1 MIRAFRGIS
10 LTLSFLTPLLAENNI
25 QNYSEPMDYSQN
37 PTIQPFNNAPT
48 NNYNQPQ
55 NPNTQ
60 PYVQQTMQN
69 YNTQSYSQQTTQNQ
83 NTYPQQQP
91 TMQNIP
97 SGNNQSNT
105 IINNT
110 KQFTN
115 NALNSTK
122 QTINNATNYVGNQ
135 LTPKPND
142 VPISA
147 FKNNNPFN
155 NKAEPNLQSSET
167 EENDENN
174 DNALKPMTNFNAIQT
189 NFFSKNRS
197 IKDNAHFIHYT
208 IGDTFNVRLRYA
220 MTTTFIFDEPISQ
233 VVLGDDIG
241 FSTKMLGEDKEH
253 LISNILLI
261 KPLQIGVD
269 SNLTIIGKSGKVYS
283 FYVFSTTYTSSKNPA
298 LMVYVSSKEY
308 FKNFTTT
315 KKETNKENKP
325 THSTPNKDIKT
336 SHNTPKKIAQTKNP
350 LNAKEPTSFS
360 KTKNPTKTAIT
371 PTSSYRFKS
380 PSYPPNNALANSRK
394 ASENFSVISNKTKSA
409 KEHRHSQ
416 DEMKYVDY
424 SAKIKDDGKFIK
436 IGDEVNHIYIN
447 KKKME
452 YGYVIIDKKKRKW
465 YCLWMCKK
473 VVKSKYKDD
482 LPTQIFNDEQ
492 FTYFKFNRSNARSKF
507 PVVYKVIDGYDNPV
521 NSRIVGDYLIAEDVS
536 NQWNLKLGKAYL
548 CIEKIA
554 KRAR

>member
-10 LTLSFLTPLLAENNI
+10 FTLSLLAPLLAENNI
-25 QNYSEPMDYSQN
+25 QNYNEPMDYSKGDVSL
-37 PTIQPFNNAPT
+37 QPFNNQT
-48 NNYNQPQ
+48 NQE
-55 NPNTQ
+55 TQ
-60 PYVQQTMQN
+60 PSAN
-69 YNTQSYSQQTTQNQ
+69 YNTQPNSMQTPMPNQNPYSQPTTPIQ
-83 NTYPQQQP
+83 
-91 TMQNIP
+91 
-97 SGNNQSNT
+97 NNQP
-105 IINNT
+105 NNT
-110 KQFTN
+110 QTQTMLNNAKQFTN
-115 NALNSTK
+115 NALNNTK
-122 QTINNATNYVGNQ
+122 QTITNTTNYVNNK
-135 LTPKPND
+135 LSPKPND

-147 FKNNNPFN
+147 FKDNRDLNNQI
-155 NKAEPNLQSSET
+155 EPNVS
-167 EENDENN
+167 NDETKESDENS
-174 DNALKPMTNFNAIQT
+174 DSTLKPMTNFNAIQN
-189 NFFSKNRS
+189 NFFAKNRS

-208 IGDTFNVRLRYA
+208 IGDTFNIRLRYA
-220 MTTTFIFDEPISQ
+220 MTTTFIFDEPIVQ
-233 VVLGDDIG
+233 VILGDDIG

-308 FKNFTTT
+308 FKHFTSS
-315 KKETNKENKP
+315 KKETNEEIKT
-325 THSTPNKDIKT
+325 THSTPNKDIKV
-336 SHNTPKKIAQTKNP
+336 SHAPKKIAKKSPSIKEQNLKSKNP
-350 LNAKEPTSFS
+350 T
-360 KTKNPTKTAIT
+360 TTKTAIANA
-371 PTSSYRFKS
+371 PLPLNRFKT
-380 PSYPPNNALANSRK
+380 PSYPVSNALANSRK
-394 ASENFSVISNKTKSA
+394 ASENFKVISNGAKTF

-424 SAKIKDDGKFIK
+424 SAKIKDDSKFIR
-436 IGDEVNHIYIN
+436 IGDNVNHIYIN

-507 PVVYKVIDGYDNPV
+507 PVVYKVVDGYDNPV
-521 NSRIVGDYLIAEDVS
+521 NSRVVGDYLIAEDVS

-554 KRAR
+554 KRAK

>member
-1 MIRAFRGIS
+1 MTRAFRGIS
-10 LTLSFLTPLLAENNI
+10 FTLSLLAPLLAENNI
-25 QNYSEPMDYSQN
+25 QNYNEPMDYSKGDVSL
-37 PTIQPFNNAPT
+37 QPFNNQT
-48 NNYNQPQ
+48 NQETQ
-55 NPNTQ
+55 PNT
-60 PYVQQTMQN
+60 N
-69 YNTQSYSQQTTQNQ
+69 YNTQPNSMQTPMPNQNPYSQPTTPIQ
-83 NTYPQQQP
+83 
-91 TMQNIP
+91 
-97 SGNNQSNT
+97 NNQP
-105 IINNT
+105 NNT
-110 KQFTN
+110 QTQTMLNSAKQFTN
-115 NALNSTK
+115 NALNNTK
-122 QTINNATNYVGNQ
+122 QTITNATNYVNDK

-147 FKNNNPFN
+147 FKDNRDLNNQI
-155 NKAEPNLQSSET
+155 EPNVSNDET
-167 EENDENN
+167 KESDENN
-174 DNALKPMTNFNAIQT
+174 DSTLKPMTNFNAIQN
-189 NFFSKNRS
+189 NFFAKNRS

-208 IGDTFNVRLRYA
+208 IGDTFNIRLRYA
-220 MTTTFIFDEPISQ
+220 MTTTFIFDEPIAQ

-308 FKNFTTT
+308 FKHFTSS
-315 KKETNKENKP
+315 KKETNKEIKTAHNTTNK
-325 THSTPNKDIKT
+325 NAKT
-336 SHNTPKKIAQTKNP
+336 SHNAPKKIAKKLPSIKEQNQKSKNP
-350 LNAKEPTSFS
+350 T
-360 KTKNPTKTAIT
+360 TTKTAIANA
-371 PTSSYRFKS
+371 PLPLNRFKT
-380 PSYPPNNALANSRK
+380 PNYLVSNALANSRK
-394 ASENFSVISNKTKSA
+394 ASENFKVISNGAKTF

-424 SAKIKDDGKFIK
+424 SAQIKDDGKFIR
-436 IGDEVNHIYIN
+436 IGDNVNHIYIN

-492 FTYFKFNRSNARSKF
+492 FTYFKFNRSDARSKF
-507 PVVYKVIDGYDNPV
+507 PVVYKVVDGYDNPV
-521 NSRIVGDYLIAEDVS
+521 NSRVVGDYLIAEDVS

-554 KRAR
+554 KRAK

>member
-1 MIRAFRGIS
+1 MTRAFRGIS
-10 LTLSFLTPLLAENNI
+10 FTISLLAPLLAENNI
-25 QNYSEPMDYSQN
+25 QNYNEPMDYSKGDVSL
-37 PTIQPFNNAPT
+37 QPFNNQT
-48 NNYNQPQ
+48 NQEIQPSA
-55 NPNTQ
+55 
-60 PYVQQTMQN
+60 N
-69 YNTQSYSQQTTQNQ
+69 YNTQPNSMQTPMPNQ
-83 NTYPQQQP
+83 NPYLQP
-91 TMQNIP
+91 TAPIQ
-97 SGNNQSNT
+97 NNQSNNAQT
-105 IINNT
+105 QTMLNNAKQFINNALNNT
-110 KQFTN
+110 KQTITN
-115 NALNSTK
+115 T
-122 QTINNATNYVGNQ
+122 TNYVNNKIS
-135 LTPKPND
+135 PEPND

-147 FKNNNPFN
+147 FKDNKDLNNQI
-155 NKAEPNLQSSET
+155 EPNVSNDET
-167 EENDENN
+167 KESDENN
-174 DNALKPMTNFNAIQT
+174 DSTLKPMTNFNAIQN
-189 NFFSKNRS
+189 NFFAKNRS

-208 IGDTFNVRLRYA
+208 IGDTFNIRLRYA
-220 MTTTFIFDEPISQ
+220 MTTTFIFDEPIAQ

-308 FKNFTTT
+308 FKHFTSS
-315 KKETNKENKP
+315 KKETNKEIKT
-325 THSTPNKDIKT
+325 THNTPNKNAKT
-336 SHNTPKKIAQTKNP
+336 SHNAPKKIAKKLPSIKEQNQKSKNP
-350 LNAKEPTSFS
+350 T
-360 KTKNPTKTAIT
+360 TTKTAIANA
-371 PTSSYRFKS
+371 PLPLNRFKT
-380 PSYPPNNALANSRK
+380 PSYPVSNALANSRK
-394 ASENFSVISNKTKSA
+394 ASENFKVISNGAKTF

-424 SAKIKDDGKFIK
+424 SAQIKDDGKFIR
-436 IGDEVNHIYIN
+436 IGDNVNHIYIN

-507 PVVYKVIDGYDNPV
+507 PVVYKVVDGYDNPV
-521 NSRIVGDYLIAEDVS
+521 NSRVVGDYLIAEDVS
-536 NQWNLKLGKAYL
+536 NQWNLKLSKAYL

-554 KRAR
+554 KRAK

>member
-1 MIRAFRGIS
+1 MTRVFRGIS
-10 LTLSFLTPLLAENNI
+10 FTISLLAPLLAENNI
-25 QNYSEPMDYSQN
+25 QNYNEPMDYSKGDVSL
-37 PTIQPFNNAPT
+37 QPFNNQT
-48 NNYNQPQ
+48 NQEIQPSA
-55 NPNTQ
+55 
-60 PYVQQTMQN
+60 N
-69 YNTQSYSQQTTQNQ
+69 YNTQPNSMQTPMPNQ
-83 NTYPQQQP
+83 NPYLQP
-91 TMQNIP
+91 TAPIQ
-97 SGNNQSNT
+97 NNQSNNAQT
-105 IINNT
+105 QTMLNNAKQFINNALNNT
-110 KQFTN
+110 KQTITN
-115 NALNSTK
+115 T
-122 QTINNATNYVGNQ
+122 TNYVDNKIS
-135 LTPKPND
+135 PEPND

-147 FKNNNPFN
+147 FKDNKDLNNQI
-155 NKAEPNLQSSET
+155 EPNVSNDET
-167 EENDENN
+167 KESDENN
-174 DNALKPMTNFNAIQT
+174 DSTLKPMTNFNAIQN
-189 NFFSKNRS
+189 NFFAKNRS

-208 IGDTFNVRLRYA
+208 IGDTFNIRLRYA
-220 MTTTFIFDEPISQ
+220 MTTTFIFDEPIAQ

-308 FKNFTTT
+308 FKHFTSS
-315 KKETNKENKP
+315 KKETNKEIKT
-325 THSTPNKDIKT
+325 THNTPNKNAKT
-336 SHNTPKKIAQTKNP
+336 SHNAPKKIAKKLPSIKEQNQKSKNP
-350 LNAKEPTSFS
+350 T
-360 KTKNPTKTAIT
+360 TTKTAIANA
-371 PTSSYRFKS
+371 PLPLNRFKT
-380 PSYPPNNALANSRK
+380 PSYPVSNALANSRK
-394 ASENFSVISNKTKSA
+394 ASENFKVISNGAKTF

-424 SAKIKDDGKFIK
+424 SAQIKDDGKFIR
-436 IGDEVNHIYIN
+436 IGDNVNHIYIN

-507 PVVYKVIDGYDNPV
+507 PVVYKVVDGYDNPV
-521 NSRIVGDYLIAEDVS
+521 NSRVVGDYLIAEDVS

-554 KRAR
+554 KRAK

>member
-10 LTLSFLTPLLAENNI
+10 FTLWLLAPLLAENSI
-25 QNYSEPMDYSQN
+25 QNYNEPMDYSKGDVSL
-37 PTIQPFNNAPT
+37 QPFNNQT
-48 NNYNQPQ
+48 NQE
-55 NPNTQ
+55 TQ
-60 PYVQQTMQN
+60 PSAN
-69 YNTQSYSQQTTQNQ
+69 YNTQPNSMQTPMPNQNPYSQPIAPIQ
-83 NTYPQQQP
+83 
-91 TMQNIP
+91 
-97 SGNNQSNT
+97 NNQSNNAQT
-105 IINNT
+105 QTMLNNA

-115 NALNSTK
+115 NALNNTK
-122 QTINNATNYVGNQ
+122 QTITNTTNYVNNKIS
-135 LTPKPND
+135 PEPND

-147 FKNNNPFN
+147 FKDNRDLNNQI
-155 NKAEPNLQSSET
+155 EPNVSNDET
-167 EENDENN
+167 KESDENN
-174 DNALKPMTNFNAIQT
+174 DSTLKPMTNFNAIQN
-189 NFFSKNRS
+189 NFFAKNRS

-208 IGDTFNVRLRYA
+208 IGDTFNIRLRYA
-220 MTTTFIFDEPISQ
+220 MTTTFIFDEPIAQ

-253 LISNILLI
+253 LISNILLV

-283 FYVFSTTYTSSKNPA
+283 FYMFSTTYTSSKNPA

-308 FKNFTTT
+308 FKHFTSS
-315 KKETNKENKP
+315 KEETNKEIKT
-325 THSTPNKDIKT
+325 THNTPNKNAKT
-336 SHNTPKKIAQTKNP
+336 SHNAPKKIAKKLPSIKEQNQKSKNP
-350 LNAKEPTSFS
+350 T
-360 KTKNPTKTAIT
+360 TTKTAIANA
-371 PTSSYRFKS
+371 PLPLNRFKT
-380 PSYPPNNALANSRK
+380 PSYPVSNALANSRK
-394 ASENFSVISNKTKSA
+394 ASENFKVISNGAKTF
-409 KEHRHSQ
+409 KERRHSQ

-424 SAKIKDDGKFIK
+424 SAKIKDDGKFIR
-436 IGDEVNHIYIN
+436 IGDNVNHIYIN

-452 YGYVIIDKKKRKW
+452 YGYVIIDKKKCKW

-507 PVVYKVIDGYDNPV
+507 PVVYKVVDGYDNPV
-521 NSRIVGDYLIAEDVS
+521 NSRVVGDYLIAEDVS

-554 KRAR
+554 KRAK

>member
-1 MIRAFRGIS
+1 MTRAFRGIS
-10 LTLSFLTPLLAENNI
+10 FTISLLAPLLAENNI
-25 QNYSEPMDYSQN
+25 QNYNEPMDYSKGDVSL
-37 PTIQPFNNAPT
+37 QPFNNQT
-48 NNYNQPQ
+48 NQEIQPSA
-55 NPNTQ
+55 
-60 PYVQQTMQN
+60 N
-69 YNTQSYSQQTTQNQ
+69 YNTQPNSMQTPMPNQ
-83 NTYPQQQP
+83 NPYLQP
-91 TMQNIP
+91 TAPIQ
-97 SGNNQSNT
+97 NNQSNNAQT
-105 IINNT
+105 QTMLNNAKQSINNALNNT
-110 KQFTN
+110 KQTITN
-115 NALNSTK
+115 T
-122 QTINNATNYVGNQ
+122 TNYVNNKIS
-135 LTPKPND
+135 PEPND

-147 FKNNNPFN
+147 FKDNRDLNNQI
-155 NKAEPNLQSSET
+155 EPNVSNDET
-167 EENDENN
+167 KESDENN
-174 DNALKPMTNFNAIQT
+174 DSTLKPMTNFNAIQN
-189 NFFSKNRS
+189 NFFAKNRS

-208 IGDTFNVRLRYA
+208 IGDTFNIRLRYA
-220 MTTTFIFDEPISQ
+220 MTTTFIFDEPIAQ

-308 FKNFTTT
+308 FKHFTSS
-315 KKETNKENKP
+315 KKETNKEIKT
-325 THSTPNKDIKT
+325 THNTPNKNAKT
-336 SHNTPKKIAQTKNP
+336 SHNAPKKIAKKLPSIKEQNQKSKNP
-350 LNAKEPTSFS
+350 T
-360 KTKNPTKTAIT
+360 TTKTAIANA
-371 PTSSYRFKS
+371 PLPLNRFKT
-380 PSYPPNNALANSRK
+380 PSYPVSNALANSRK
-394 ASENFSVISNKTKSA
+394 ASENFKVISNGTKTF

-424 SAKIKDDGKFIK
+424 SAQIKDDGKFIR
-436 IGDEVNHIYIN
+436 IGDNVNHIYIN

-507 PVVYKVIDGYDNPV
+507 PVVYKVVDGYDNPV
-521 NSRIVGDYLIAEDVS
+521 NSRVVGDYLIAEDVS

-554 KRAR
+554 KRAK

>member
-1 MIRAFRGIS
+1 MTRAFRGIS
-10 LTLSFLTPLLAENNI
+10 LTISLLAPLLAENNI
-25 QNYSEPMDYSQN
+25 QNYNEPMDYSKGDVSL
-37 PTIQPFNNAPT
+37 QPFNNQT
-48 NNYNQPQ
+48 NQEIQPSA
-55 NPNTQ
+55 
-60 PYVQQTMQN
+60 N
-69 YNTQSYSQQTTQNQ
+69 YNTQPNSMQTPMPNQ
-83 NTYPQQQP
+83 NPYLQP
-91 TMQNIP
+91 TAPIQ
-97 SGNNQSNT
+97 NNQSNNAQT
-105 IINNT
+105 QTMLNNAKQFINNALNNT
-110 KQFTN
+110 KQTITN
-115 NALNSTK
+115 TTNH
-122 QTINNATNYVGNQ
+122 INNKIS
-135 LTPKPND
+135 PEPND

-147 FKNNNPFN
+147 FKDNRDLNNQI
-155 NKAEPNLQSSET
+155 EPNVSNDET
-167 EENDENN
+167 KESDENN
-174 DNALKPMTNFNAIQT
+174 DSTLKPMTNFNAIQN
-189 NFFSKNRS
+189 NFFAKNRS

-208 IGDTFNVRLRYA
+208 IGDTFNIRLRYA
-220 MTTTFIFDEPISQ
+220 MTTTFIFDEPIAQ

-308 FKNFTTT
+308 FKHFTSS
-315 KKETNKENKP
+315 KKETNKEIKTAHNTTNK
-325 THSTPNKDIKT
+325 NAKT
-336 SHNTPKKIAQTKNP
+336 SHNAPKKIAKKLPSIKEQNQKSKNP
-350 LNAKEPTSFS
+350 T
-360 KTKNPTKTAIT
+360 TTKTAIANA
-371 PTSSYRFKS
+371 PLPLNRFKT
-380 PSYPPNNALANSRK
+380 PNYPVSNALANSRK
-394 ASENFSVISNKTKSA
+394 ASENFKVISNGAKTF

-416 DEMKYVDY
+416 DEMKHVDY
-424 SAKIKDDGKFIK
+424 SAQIKDDGKFIK
-436 IGDEVNHIYIN
+436 IGDNVNHIYIN

-507 PVVYKVIDGYDNPV
+507 PVVYKVVDGYDNPV
-521 NSRIVGDYLIAEDVS
+521 NSRVVGDYLIAEDVS

>member
-1 MIRAFRGIS
+1 MTRAFRGIS
-10 LTLSFLTPLLAENNI
+10 FTISLLAPLLAENNI
-25 QNYSEPMDYSQN
+25 QNYNEPMDYSKGDVSL
-37 PTIQPFNNAPT
+37 QPFNNQT
-48 NNYNQPQ
+48 NQE
-55 NPNTQ
+55 TQ
-60 PYVQQTMQN
+60 PSTN
-69 YNTQSYSQQTTQNQ
+69 YNTQPNSMQTPMPNQNPYSQPTTPIQ
-83 NTYPQQQP
+83 
-91 TMQNIP
+91 
-97 SGNNQSNT
+97 NNQP
-105 IINNT
+105 NNT
-110 KQFTN
+110 QTQTMLNNAKQFTN
-115 NALNSTK
+115 NTLNNTK
-122 QTINNATNYVGNQ
+122 QTITNTTNYVNNKIS
-135 LTPKPND
+135 PEPND

-147 FKNNNPFN
+147 FKDNRDLNNQI
-155 NKAEPNLQSSET
+155 EPNVSNDET
-167 EENDENN
+167 KESDENN
-174 DNALKPMTNFNAIQT
+174 DSTLKPMTNFNAIQN
-189 NFFSKNRS
+189 NFFAKNRS

-208 IGDTFNVRLRYA
+208 IGDTFNIRLRYA
-220 MTTTFIFDEPISQ
+220 MTTTFIFDEPIAQ

-308 FKNFTTT
+308 FKHFTSS
-315 KKETNKENKP
+315 KKETNKEIKT
-325 THSTPNKDIKT
+325 THNTPNKNAKT
-336 SHNTPKKIAQTKNP
+336 SHNAPKKIAKKLPSIKEQNQKSKNP
-350 LNAKEPTSFS
+350 T
-360 KTKNPTKTAIT
+360 TTKTAIANA
-371 PTSSYRFKS
+371 PLPLNRFKT
-380 PSYPPNNALANSRK
+380 PSYPVSNALANSRK
-394 ASENFSVISNKTKSA
+394 ASENFKVISNGAKTF

-424 SAKIKDDGKFIK
+424 SAQIKDDGKFIS
-436 IGDEVNHIYIN
+436 IGDNVNHIYIN

-507 PVVYKVIDGYDNPV
+507 PVVYKVVDGYDNPV
-521 NSRIVGDYLIAEDVS
+521 NSRVVGDYLIAEDVS

-554 KRAR
+554 KRAK

>member
-1 MIRAFRGIS
+1 MTRAFRGIS
-10 LTLSFLTPLLAENNI
+10 FTISLLAPLLAENNI
-25 QNYSEPMDYSQN
+25 QNYNEPMDYSKGDVSL
-37 PTIQPFNNAPT
+37 QPFNNQT
-48 NNYNQPQ
+48 NQEIQPSA
-55 NPNTQ
+55 
-60 PYVQQTMQN
+60 N
-69 YNTQSYSQQTTQNQ
+69 YNTQPNSMQTPMPNQ
-83 NTYPQQQP
+83 NPYLQP
-91 TMQNIP
+91 TAPIQ
-97 SGNNQSNT
+97 NNQSNNAQT
-105 IINNT
+105 QTMLNNAKQFINNALNNT
-110 KQFTN
+110 KQTITN
-115 NALNSTK
+115 T
-122 QTINNATNYVGNQ
+122 TNYVNNKIS
-135 LTPKPND
+135 PEPND

-147 FKNNNPFN
+147 FKDNRDLNNQI
-155 NKAEPNLQSSET
+155 EPNVSNDET
-167 EENDENN
+167 KESDENN
-174 DNALKPMTNFNAIQT
+174 DSTLKPMTNFNAIQN
-189 NFFSKNRS
+189 NFFAKNRS

-208 IGDTFNVRLRYA
+208 IGDTFNIRLRYA
-220 MTTTFIFDEPISQ
+220 MTTTFIFDEPIAQ

-308 FKNFTTT
+308 FKHFTSS
-315 KKETNKENKP
+315 KKETNKEIKT
-325 THSTPNKDIKT
+325 THNTPNKNAKT
-336 SHNTPKKIAQTKNP
+336 SHNAPKKIAKKLPSIKEQNQKSKNP
-350 LNAKEPTSFS
+350 T
-360 KTKNPTKTAIT
+360 TTKTAIANA
-371 PTSSYRFKS
+371 PLPLNRFKT
-380 PSYPPNNALANSRK
+380 PSYPVSNALANSRK
-394 ASENFSVISNKTKSA
+394 ASENFKVISNGAKTF

-424 SAKIKDDGKFIK
+424 SAQIKDDGKFIR
-436 IGDEVNHIYIN
+436 IGDNVNHIYIN

-507 PVVYKVIDGYDNPV
+507 PVVYKVVDGYDNPI
-521 NSRIVGDYLIAEDVS
+521 NSRVVGDYLIAEDVS

-554 KRAR
+554 KRAK

>member
-1 MIRAFRGIS
+1 MTRVFGGIS
-10 LTLSFLTPLLAENNI
+10 FIISLLAPLLAENNI
-25 QNYSEPMDYSQN
+25 QNYNEPMDYSKGDVFL
-37 PTIQPFNNAPT
+37 QPFNNQT
-48 NNYNQPQ
+48 NQEAQPSA
-55 NPNTQ
+55 NHNTQ
-60 PYVQQTMQN
+60 PNSMQTPMPNQNPYSQPTTPIQNNQPNNAQTQTML
-69 YNTQSYSQQTTQNQ
+69 
-83 NTYPQQQP
+83 
-91 TMQNIP
+91 
-97 SGNNQSNT
+97 NNA
-105 IINNT
+105 

-115 NALNSTK
+115 NALNNTK
-122 QTINNATNYVGNQ
+122 QTITNTTNYVNNK
-135 LTPKPND
+135 LSPKPND

-147 FKNNNPFN
+147 FKDNRDLNNQI
-155 NKAEPNLQSSET
+155 EPNVS
-167 EENDENN
+167 NDETKESDENS
-174 DNALKPMTNFNAIQT
+174 DSTLKPMTNFNAIQN
-189 NFFSKNRS
+189 NFFAKNRS

-208 IGDTFNVRLRYA
+208 IGDTFNIRLRYA
-220 MTTTFIFDEPISQ
+220 MTTTFIFDEPIAQ

-241 FSTKMLGEDKEH
+241 FSTKMLGEDKER

-298 LMVYVSSKEY
+298 LMVYISSKEY

-315 KKETNKENKP
+315 KKEINKENKP
-325 THSTPNKDIKT
+325 THSTQNKDIKT
-336 SHNTPKKIAQTKNP
+336 SHNVPKKITKKSPNIKEQNP
-350 LNAKEPTSFS
+350 LTKS
-360 KTKNPTKTAIT
+360 KNPTTTKIALANAPI
-371 PTSSYRFKS
+371 SLNRFKS
-380 PSYPPNNALANSRK
+380 PSYPPSNALANSRK
-394 ASENFSVISNKTKSA
+394 ASENFKVISNQTKTF

-436 IGDEVNHIYIN
+436 IGDNVNHIYIN

-452 YGYVIIDKKKRKW
+452 YGYIIIDKKKRKW

-521 NSRIVGDYLIAEDVS
+521 NSRVVGDYLIAEDVS

>member
-1 MIRAFRGIS
+1 MTRAFRGIS
-10 LTLSFLTPLLAENNI
+10 FTISLLAPLLAENNI
-25 QNYSEPMDYSQN
+25 QNYNEPMDYSKGDVSL
-37 PTIQPFNNAPT
+37 QPFNNQT
-48 NNYNQPQ
+48 NQE
-55 NPNTQ
+55 TQ
-60 PYVQQTMQN
+60 PSAN
-69 YNTQSYSQQTTQNQ
+69 YNTQPNSMQTPMPNQNPYSQ
-83 NTYPQQQP
+83 P
-91 TMQNIP
+91 TAPIQ
-97 SGNNQSNT
+97 NNQSNNAQT
-105 IINNT
+105 QTMLNNA

-115 NALNSTK
+115 NALNNTK
-122 QTINNATNYVGNQ
+122 QTITNTTNYVNNKIS
-135 LTPKPND
+135 PKPND

-147 FKNNNPFN
+147 FKDNRDLNNQI
-155 NKAEPNLQSSET
+155 EPNVSNDEAKES
-167 EENDENN
+167 DENN
-174 DNALKPMTNFNAIQT
+174 DSTLKPMTNFNAIQN
-189 NFFSKNRS
+189 NFFAKNRS

-208 IGDTFNVRLRYA
+208 IGDTFNIRLRYA
-220 MTTTFIFDEPISQ
+220 MTTTFIFDEPIAQ

-308 FKNFTTT
+308 FKHFTSS
-315 KKETNKENKP
+315 KKETNKEIKTAHN
-325 THSTPNKDIKT
+325 TPNKNAKT
-336 SHNTPKKIAQTKNP
+336 SHNAPKKIAKKLPNIKEQNQKSKNP
-350 LNAKEPTSFS
+350 T
-360 KTKNPTKTAIT
+360 TTKTAIANA
-371 PTSSYRFKS
+371 PLPLNRFKT
-380 PSYPPNNALANSRK
+380 PSYPVSNALANSRK
-394 ASENFSVISNKTKSA
+394 ASENFKVISNGTKTF

-424 SAKIKDDGKFIK
+424 SAQIKDDGKFIR
-436 IGDEVNHIYIN
+436 IGDNVNHIYVN

-507 PVVYKVIDGYDNPV
+507 PVVYKVVDGYDNPV
-521 NSRIVGDYLIAEDVS
+521 NSRVVGDYLIAEDVS

-554 KRAR
+554 KRAK

>member
-1 MIRAFRGIS
+1 MTRVFGGIS
-10 LTLSFLTPLLAENNI
+10 FIISLLAPLLAENNI
-25 QNYSEPMDYSQN
+25 QNYNEPMDYSKGDVSL
-37 PTIQPFNNAPT
+37 QPFNNQT
-48 NNYNQPQ
+48 NQE
-55 NPNTQ
+55 TQ
-60 PYVQQTMQN
+60 PSAN
-69 YNTQSYSQQTTQNQ
+69 YNTQPNSMQTPMPNQNPYSQPTTPIQ
-83 NTYPQQQP
+83 
-91 TMQNIP
+91 
-97 SGNNQSNT
+97 NNQP
-105 IINNT
+105 NNAQT
-110 KQFTN
+110 QTMLNNAKQFTN
-115 NALNSTK
+115 NALNNTK
-122 QTINNATNYVGNQ
+122 QTITNTTNYVNNK
-135 LTPKPND
+135 LSPKPND

-147 FKNNNPFN
+147 FKDNRDLNN
-155 NKAEPNLQSSET
+155 EPNVS
-167 EENDENN
+167 NDETKESDENS
-174 DNALKPMTNFNAIQT
+174 DSTLKPMTNFNAIQN
-189 NFFSKNRS
+189 NFFAKNRS

-208 IGDTFNVRLRYA
+208 VGDTFNIRLRYA
-220 MTTTFIFDEPISQ
+220 MTTTFIFDEPIAQ

-308 FKNFTTT
+308 FKHFTSS
-315 KKETNKENKP
+315 KKETNKEIKT
-325 THSTPNKDIKT
+325 THNTPNKNAKT
-336 SHNTPKKIAQTKNP
+336 SHNAPKKIAKKLPSIKEQNQKSKNP
-350 LNAKEPTSFS
+350 T
-360 KTKNPTKTAIT
+360 TTKTAIANA
-371 PTSSYRFKS
+371 PLPLNRFKT
-380 PSYPPNNALANSRK
+380 PSYPVSNALANSRK
-394 ASENFSVISNKTKSA
+394 ASENFKVISNGTKTF

-424 SAKIKDDGKFIK
+424 SAQIKDDGKFIR
-436 IGDEVNHIYIN
+436 IGDNVNHIYIN

-507 PVVYKVIDGYDNPV
+507 PVVYKVVDGYDNPV
-521 NSRIVGDYLIAEDVS
+521 NSRVVGDYLIAEDVS

-554 KRAR
+554 KRAK

>member
-1 MIRAFRGIS
+1 MTRAFRGIS
-10 LTLSFLTPLLAENNI
+10 FTISLLAPLLAENNI
-25 QNYSEPMDYSQN
+25 QNYNEPMDYSKGDVSL
-37 PTIQPFNNAPT
+37 QPFNNQT
-48 NNYNQPQ
+48 NQEIQPSA
-55 NPNTQ
+55 
-60 PYVQQTMQN
+60 N
-69 YNTQSYSQQTTQNQ
+69 YNTQPNSMQTPMPNQNPYSQ
-83 NTYPQQQP
+83 P
-91 TMQNIP
+91 TAPIQ
-97 SGNNQSNT
+97 NNQSNNAQT
-105 IINNT
+105 QTMLNNAKQFINNALNNT
-110 KQFTN
+110 KQTITN
-115 NALNSTK
+115 T
-122 QTINNATNYVGNQ
+122 TNYVNNKIG
-135 LTPKPND
+135 PEPND
-142 VPISA
+142 APISA
-147 FKNNNPFN
+147 FKDNRDLNNQI
-155 NKAEPNLQSSET
+155 EPNVSNDET
-167 EENDENN
+167 KESDENN
-174 DNALKPMTNFNAIQT
+174 DSTLKPMTNFNAIQN
-189 NFFSKNRS
+189 NFFAKNRS

-208 IGDTFNVRLRYA
+208 IGDTFNIRLRYA
-220 MTTTFIFDEPISQ
+220 MTTTFIFDEPIAQ

-308 FKNFTTT
+308 FKHFTSS
-315 KKETNKENKP
+315 KKETNKEIKT
-325 THSTPNKDIKT
+325 THNTPNKNAKT
-336 SHNTPKKIAQTKNP
+336 SHNAPKKIAKKLPSIKEQNQKSKNP
-350 LNAKEPTSFS
+350 T
-360 KTKNPTKTAIT
+360 TTKTAIANA
-371 PTSSYRFKS
+371 PLPLNRFKT
-380 PSYPPNNALANSRK
+380 PSYPVSNALANSRK
-394 ASENFSVISNKTKSA
+394 ASENFKVISNGAKTF

-424 SAKIKDDGKFIK
+424 SAQIKDDGKFIR
-436 IGDEVNHIYIN
+436 IGDNVNHIYIN

-507 PVVYKVIDGYDNPV
+507 PVVYKVVDGYDNPV
-521 NSRIVGDYLIAEDVS
+521 NSRVVGDYLIAEDVS

-554 KRAR
+554 KRAK

>member
-10 LTLSFLTPLLAENNI
+10 FTLSLLAPLLAENNI
-25 QNYSEPMDYSQN
+25 QNYNEPMDYSKGDVSL
-37 PTIQPFNNAPT
+37 QPFNNQT
-48 NNYNQPQ
+48 NQE
-55 NPNTQ
+55 TQ
-60 PYVQQTMQN
+60 PSAN
-69 YNTQSYSQQTTQNQ
+69 YNTQPNSMQTPMPNQNPYSQPTTPIQ
-83 NTYPQQQP
+83 
-91 TMQNIP
+91 
-97 SGNNQSNT
+97 NNQP
-105 IINNT
+105 NNT
-110 KQFTN
+110 QTQTMLNNAKQFTN
-115 NALNSTK
+115 NALNNTK
-122 QTINNATNYVGNQ
+122 QTITNATNYVNDK

-147 FKNNNPFN
+147 FKDNRDLNNQI
-155 NKAEPNLQSSET
+155 EPNVSNDET
-167 EENDENN
+167 KESDENN
-174 DNALKPMTNFNAIQT
+174 DSTLKPMTNFNAIQN
-189 NFFSKNRS
+189 NFFAKNRS

-208 IGDTFNVRLRYA
+208 IGDTFNIRLRYA
-220 MTTTFIFDEPISQ
+220 MTTTFIFDEPIAQ

-298 LMVYVSSKEY
+298 LMVYISSKEY

-315 KKETNKENKP
+315 KKEINKENKP
-325 THSTPNKDIKT
+325 THSTQNKDIKT
-336 SHNTPKKIAQTKNP
+336 SHNVPKKIAKKLPSIKEQNQKSKNP
-350 LNAKEPTSFS
+350 T
-360 KTKNPTKTAIT
+360 TTKTAIANA
-371 PTSSYRFKS
+371 PLPLNRFKT
-380 PSYPPNNALANSRK
+380 PSYPVSNALANSRK
-394 ASENFSVISNKTKSA
+394 ASENFKVISNGAKTF

-424 SAKIKDDGKFIK
+424 SAQIKDDGKFIR
-436 IGDEVNHIYIN
+436 IGDNVNHIYIN

-507 PVVYKVIDGYDNPV
+507 PVVYKVVDGYDNPV
-521 NSRIVGDYLIAEDVS
+521 NSRVVGDYLIAEDVS

-554 KRAR
+554 KRAK

>member
-1 MIRAFRGIS
+1 MTRVFGGIS
-10 LTLSFLTPLLAENNI
+10 FIISLLSPLLAENNI
-25 QNYSEPMDYSQN
+25 QNYNEPMDYSKGDVSL
-37 PTIQPFNNAPT
+37 QPFNNQT
-48 NNYNQPQ
+48 NQE
-55 NPNTQ
+55 TQ
-60 PYVQQTMQN
+60 PSAN
-69 YNTQSYSQQTTQNQ
+69 YNTQPNSMQTPMPNQNPYSQ
-83 NTYPQQQP
+83 P
-91 TMQNIP
+91 TAPIQ
-97 SGNNQSNT
+97 NNQSNNAQT
-105 IINNT
+105 QTMLNNA

-115 NALNSTK
+115 NALNNTK
-122 QTINNATNYVGNQ
+122 QTITNTTNYVNNK
-135 LTPKPND
+135 LSPKPND

-147 FKNNNPFN
+147 FKDNRDLNNQI
-155 NKAEPNLQSSET
+155 EPNVSNDET
-167 EENDENN
+167 KESDENN
-174 DNALKPMTNFNAIQT
+174 DSTLKPMTNFNAIQN
-189 NFFSKNRS
+189 NFFAKNRS

-208 IGDTFNVRLRYA
+208 IGDTFNIRLRYA
-220 MTTTFIFDEPISQ
+220 MTTTFIFDEPIAQ

-308 FKNFTTT
+308 FKHFTSS
-315 KKETNKENKP
+315 KKETNKEIKT
-325 THSTPNKDIKT
+325 THNTPNKNAKT
-336 SHNTPKKIAQTKNP
+336 SHNAPKKIAKKLPIIKEQNQKSKNP
-350 LNAKEPTSFS
+350 T
-360 KTKNPTKTAIT
+360 TTKTAIANA
-371 PTSSYRFKS
+371 PLPLNRFKT
-380 PSYPPNNALANSRK
+380 PSYPVSNALANSRK
-394 ASENFSVISNKTKSA
+394 ASENFKVISNGAKTF

-424 SAKIKDDGKFIK
+424 SAQIKDDGKFIR
-436 IGDEVNHIYIN
+436 IGDNVNHIYIN

-473 VVKSKYKDD
+473 VVNSKYKDD

-507 PVVYKVIDGYDNPV
+507 PVVYKVVDGYDNPV
-521 NSRIVGDYLIAEDVS
+521 NSRVVGDYLIAEDVS

>member
-10 LTLSFLTPLLAENNI
+10 FIISLLSPLLAENNI
-25 QNYSEPMDYSQN
+25 QNYNEPMDYSKGDVSL
-37 PTIQPFNNAPT
+37 QPFNNQT
-48 NNYNQPQ
+48 NQE
-55 NPNTQ
+55 TQ
-60 PYVQQTMQN
+60 PSAN
-69 YNTQSYSQQTTQNQ
+69 YNTQPNSMQTPMPNQNPYSQPTTPIQ
-83 NTYPQQQP
+83 
-91 TMQNIP
+91 
-97 SGNNQSNT
+97 NNQP
-105 IINNT
+105 NNAQT
-110 KQFTN
+110 QTMLNNAKQFTN
-115 NALNSTK
+115 NALNNTK
-122 QTINNATNYVGNQ
+122 QTITNTTNYVNNK
-135 LTPKPND
+135 LSPKPND

-147 FKNNNPFN
+147 FKDNRDLNN
-155 NKAEPNLQSSET
+155 EPNVSNDET
-167 EENDENN
+167 KESDENN
-174 DNALKPMTNFNAIQT
+174 DSTLKPMTNFNAIQN
-189 NFFSKNRS
+189 NFFAKNRS

-208 IGDTFNVRLRYA
+208 IGDTFNIRLRYA
-220 MTTTFIFDEPISQ
+220 MTTTFIFDEPIAQ

-298 LMVYVSSKEY
+298 LMVYISSKEY
-308 FKNFTTT
+308 FKHFTSS
-315 KKETNKENKP
+315 KKETNKEIKT
-325 THSTPNKDIKT
+325 THSTPNKDIKV
-336 SHNTPKKIAQTKNP
+336 SHAPKKIAKKPPSIKEQNLKSKNP
-350 LNAKEPTSFS
+350 T
-360 KTKNPTKTAIT
+360 TTKTAIANA
-371 PTSSYRFKS
+371 PLSLNRFKT
-380 PSYPPNNALANSRK
+380 PSYPVSNALDNSRK
-394 ASENFSVISNKTKSA
+394 ASENFKVISNNTKTF

-424 SAKIKDDGKFIK
+424 SAKIKDDGKFIR
-436 IGDEVNHIYIN
+436 IGDNVNHIYIN

-473 VVKSKYKDD
+473 AVKSKYKDD

-507 PVVYKVIDGYDNPV
+507 PVVYKVVDGYDNPV
-521 NSRIVGDYLIAEDVS
+521 NSRVVGDYLIAEDVS

-554 KRAR
+554 KRAK

>member
-1 MIRAFRGIS
+1 MTRAFRGIS
-10 LTLSFLTPLLAENNI
+10 FTISLLAPLLAENNI
-25 QNYSEPMDYSQN
+25 QNYNEPMDYSKGDVSL
-37 PTIQPFNNAPT
+37 QPFNNQT
-48 NNYNQPQ
+48 NQEIQPSA
-55 NPNTQ
+55 
-60 PYVQQTMQN
+60 N
-69 YNTQSYSQQTTQNQ
+69 YNTQPNSMQTPMPNQ
-83 NTYPQQQP
+83 NSYLQP
-91 TMQNIP
+91 TAPIQ
-97 SGNNQSNT
+97 NNQSNNAQT
-105 IINNT
+105 QTMLNNAKQFINNALNNT
-110 KQFTN
+110 KQTITN
-115 NALNSTK
+115 T
-122 QTINNATNYVGNQ
+122 TNYVNNKIS
-135 LTPKPND
+135 PEPND

-147 FKNNNPFN
+147 FKDNRDLNNQI
-155 NKAEPNLQSSET
+155 EPNVSNDET
-167 EENDENN
+167 KESDENN
-174 DNALKPMTNFNAIQT
+174 DSTLKPMTNFNAIQN
-189 NFFSKNRS
+189 NFFAKNRS

-208 IGDTFNVRLRYA
+208 IGDTFNIRLRYA
-220 MTTTFIFDEPISQ
+220 MTTTFIFDEPIAQ

-308 FKNFTTT
+308 FKHFTSS
-315 KKETNKENKP
+315 KKETNKEIKT
-325 THSTPNKDIKT
+325 THNTPNKNAKT
-336 SHNTPKKIAQTKNP
+336 SHNAPKKIAKKLPSIKEQNQKSKNP
-350 LNAKEPTSFS
+350 T
-360 KTKNPTKTAIT
+360 TTKTAIANA
-371 PTSSYRFKS
+371 PLPLNRFKT
-380 PSYPPNNALANSRK
+380 PSYPVSNALANSRK
-394 ASENFSVISNKTKSA
+394 ASENFKVISNGAKTF

-424 SAKIKDDGKFIK
+424 SAQIKDDGKFIR
-436 IGDEVNHIYIN
+436 IGDNVNHIYIN

-507 PVVYKVIDGYDNPV
+507 PVVYKVVDGYDNPV
-521 NSRIVGDYLIAEDVS
+521 NSRVVGDYLIAEDVS

-554 KRAR
+554 KRAK

>member
-1 MIRAFRGIS
+1 MTRVFRGIS
-10 LTLSFLTPLLAENNI
+10 FSISLLAPLLAENNI
-25 QNYSEPMDYSQN
+25 QNYNEPMDYSKGDVSL
-37 PTIQPFNNAPT
+37 QPFNNQT
-48 NNYNQPQ
+48 NQE
-55 NPNTQ
+55 TQ
-60 PYVQQTMQN
+60 PITN
-69 YNTQSYSQQTTQNQ
+69 YNTQPNSMQTPIPNQNPYSQPTT
-83 NTYPQQQP
+83 P
-91 TMQNIP
+91 MQNNQP
-97 SGNNQSNT
+97 NNAQT
-105 IINNT
+105 QTMLNNA

-115 NALNSTK
+115 NALNNTK
-122 QTINNATNYVGNQ
+122 QTITNTTNYVNNK
-135 LTPKPND
+135 LSPKPND

-147 FKNNNPFN
+147 FKDNRDLNN
-155 NKAEPNLQSSET
+155 EPNVS
-167 EENDENN
+167 NDETKESDENS
-174 DNALKPMTNFNAIQT
+174 DSTLKPMTNFNAIQN
-189 NFFSKNRS
+189 NFFAKNRS

-208 IGDTFNVRLRYA
+208 IGDTFNIRLRYA
-220 MTTTFIFDEPISQ
+220 MTTTFIFDEPIAQ

-308 FKNFTTT
+308 FKHFTSS
-315 KKETNKENKP
+315 KKETNKEIKT
-325 THSTPNKDIKT
+325 THSAPNKDIKV
-336 SHNTPKKIAQTKNP
+336 SHAPKKIAKKSPSIKEQNLKSKNP
-350 LNAKEPTSFS
+350 T
-360 KTKNPTKTAIT
+360 TTKTAIANA
-371 PTSSYRFKS
+371 PLSLNRFKT
-380 PSYPPNNALANSRK
+380 PSYPVSNALANSRK
-394 ASENFSVISNKTKSA
+394 ASENFKVISNDAKTF

-424 SAKIKDDGKFIK
+424 SAKIKDDGKFIR
-436 IGDEVNHIYIN
+436 IGDNVNHIYIN

-521 NSRIVGDYLIAEDVS
+521 NSRVVGDYLIAEDVS

>member
-1 MIRAFRGIS
+1 MTRAFRGIS
-10 LTLSFLTPLLAENNI
+10 FTISLLAPLLAENNI
-25 QNYSEPMDYSQN
+25 QNYNEPMDYSKGDVFS
-37 PTIQPFNNAPT
+37 QPFNNQT
-48 NNYNQPQ
+48 NQE
-55 NPNTQ
+55 TQ
-60 PYVQQTMQN
+60 PSTN
-69 YNTQSYSQQTTQNQ
+69 YNTQPNSMQTPIPNQNPYSQPTTPIQ
-83 NTYPQQQP
+83 
-91 TMQNIP
+91 
-97 SGNNQSNT
+97 NNQP
-105 IINNT
+105 NNAQT
-110 KQFTN
+110 QTMLNNAKQFTN
-115 NALNSTK
+115 NALNNTK
-122 QTINNATNYVGNQ
+122 QTITNTTNYINNK
-135 LTPKPND
+135 LSPKPND

-147 FKNNNPFN
+147 FKDNKDLNN
-155 NKAEPNLQSSET
+155 EPNVS
-167 EENDENN
+167 NDETKESDENS
-174 DNALKPMTNFNAIQT
+174 DSTLKPMTNFNAIQN
-189 NFFSKNRS
+189 NFFAKNRS

-208 IGDTFNVRLRYA
+208 IGDTFNIRLRYA
-220 MTTTFIFDEPISQ
+220 MTTTFIFDEPIAQ

-308 FKNFTTT
+308 FKHFTSS
-315 KKETNKENKP
+315 KKETNKEIKP
-325 THSTPNKDIKT
+325 AHSAPNKDIKV
-336 SHNTPKKIAQTKNP
+336 SHAPKKIAKKSPSIKEQNQKSKNP
-350 LNAKEPTSFS
+350 T
-360 KTKNPTKTAIT
+360 TTKTAIANA
-371 PTSSYRFKS
+371 PLSLNRFKS
-380 PSYPPNNALANSRK
+380 PSYPVSNALANSRK
-394 ASENFSVISNKTKSA
+394 ASENFKVIGNSTKTF

-424 SAKIKDDGKFIK
+424 SAKIKDDGKFIR
-436 IGDEVNHIYIN
+436 IGDNVNHIYIN

-507 PVVYKVIDGYDNPV
+507 PVVYKVVDGYDNPV
-521 NSRIVGDYLIAEDVS
+521 NSRVVGDYLIAEDVS
-536 NQWNLKLGKAYL
+536 NQWNLKLGKDYL

-554 KRAR
+554 KRAK

>member
-1 MIRAFRGIS
+1 MTRAFRGIS
-10 LTLSFLTPLLAENNI
+10 LTISLLAPLLAENNI
-25 QNYSEPMDYSQN
+25 QNYNEPMDYSKGDVSL
-37 PTIQPFNNAPT
+37 QPFNNQT
-48 NNYNQPQ
+48 NQEIQPSA
-55 NPNTQ
+55 
-60 PYVQQTMQN
+60 N
-69 YNTQSYSQQTTQNQ
+69 YNTQPNSMQTPMPNQ
-83 NTYPQQQP
+83 NPYLQP
-91 TMQNIP
+91 TAPIQ
-97 SGNNQSNT
+97 NNQSNNAQT
-105 IINNT
+105 QTMLNNAKQFINNALNNT
-110 KQFTN
+110 KQTITN
-115 NALNSTK
+115 TTNHV
-122 QTINNATNYVGNQ
+122 NNKIS
-135 LTPKPND
+135 PEPND

-147 FKNNNPFN
+147 FKDNRDLNNQI
-155 NKAEPNLQSSET
+155 EPNVSNDET
-167 EENDENN
+167 KESDENN
-174 DNALKPMTNFNAIQT
+174 DSTLKPMTNFNAIQN
-189 NFFSKNRS
+189 NFFAKNRS

-208 IGDTFNVRLRYA
+208 IGDTFNIRLRYA
-220 MTTTFIFDEPISQ
+220 MTTTFIFDEPIAQ

-308 FKNFTTT
+308 FKHFTSS
-315 KKETNKENKP
+315 KKETNKEIKTAHNTTNK
-325 THSTPNKDIKT
+325 NAKT
-336 SHNTPKKIAQTKNP
+336 SHNAPKKIAKKLPSIKEQNQKSKNP
-350 LNAKEPTSFS
+350 T
-360 KTKNPTKTAIT
+360 TTKTAIANA
-371 PTSSYRFKS
+371 PLPLNRFKT
-380 PSYPPNNALANSRK
+380 PSYPVSNALANSRK
-394 ASENFSVISNKTKSA
+394 ASENFKVISNGAKTF

-424 SAKIKDDGKFIK
+424 SAQIKDDGKFIR
-436 IGDEVNHIYIN
+436 IGDNVNHIYIN

-507 PVVYKVIDGYDNPV
+507 PVVYKVVDGYDNPV
-521 NSRIVGDYLIAEDVS
+521 NSRVVGDYLIAEDVS

-548 CIEKIA
+548 CIEKRA
-554 KRAR
+554 KRAK

>member
-1 MIRAFRGIS
+1 MTRAFRGIS
-10 LTLSFLTPLLAENNI
+10 FTISLLTPLLAENNI
-25 QNYSEPMDYSQN
+25 QNYNEPMDYSKGDVSL
-37 PTIQPFNNAPT
+37 QPFNNQT
-48 NNYNQPQ
+48 NQETQPSANYSTQPNSMQTPMPNQ
-55 NPNTQ
+55 NP
-60 PYVQQTMQN
+60 
-69 YNTQSYSQQTTQNQ
+69 YSQ
-83 NTYPQQQP
+83 P
-91 TMQNIP
+91 TAPIQ
-97 SGNNQSNT
+97 NNQSNNAQT
-105 IINNT
+105 QTMLNNA

-115 NALNSTK
+115 NALNNTK
-122 QTINNATNYVGNQ
+122 QTITNTTNYVNNK
-135 LTPKPND
+135 LSPKTND

-147 FKNNNPFN
+147 FKDNRDLNN
-155 NKAEPNLQSSET
+155 EPNVSNDET
-167 EENDENN
+167 KESDENN
-174 DNALKPMTNFNAIQT
+174 DSTLKPMTNFNAIQN
-189 NFFSKNRS
+189 NFFAKNRS

-208 IGDTFNVRLRYA
+208 IGDTFNIRLRYA
-220 MTTTFIFDEPISQ
+220 MTTTFIFDEPIAQ

-308 FKNFTTT
+308 FKHFTSS
-315 KKETNKENKP
+315 KKETNKEIKT
-325 THSTPNKDIKT
+325 THSAPNKDIKV
-336 SHNTPKKIAQTKNP
+336 SHAPKKIAKKLPSIKEQNLKSKNP
-350 LNAKEPTSFS
+350 T
-360 KTKNPTKTAIT
+360 TTKTAIANA
-371 PTSSYRFKS
+371 PLSLNRFKS
-380 PSYPPNNALANSRK
+380 PSYPPSNALANSRK
-394 ASENFSVISNKTKSA
+394 ASENFKVISNNTKTF

-424 SAKIKDDGKFIK
+424 SAKIKDDGKFIR
-436 IGDEVNHIYIN
+436 IGDNVNHIYIN

-507 PVVYKVIDGYDNPV
+507 PVVYKVVDGYDNPV
-521 NSRIVGDYLIAEDVS
+521 NSRVVGDYLIAEDVS

-554 KRAR
+554 KRAK

>member
-1 MIRAFRGIS
+1 MTRVFGGIS
-10 LTLSFLTPLLAENNI
+10 FAISLLAPLLAENNI
-25 QNYSEPMDYSQN
+25 QNYNEPMDYSKGDVSL
-37 PTIQPFNNAPT
+37 QPFNNQT
-48 NNYNQPQ
+48 NQETQPSA
-55 NPNTQ
+55 NHNTQ
-60 PYVQQTMQN
+60 PNSMQTPMPNQN
-69 YNTQSYSQQTTQNQ
+69 SYSQPTTPIQ
-83 NTYPQQQP
+83 
-91 TMQNIP
+91 
-97 SGNNQSNT
+97 NNQP
-105 IINNT
+105 NNAQT
-110 KQFTN
+110 QTMLNNAKQFTN
-115 NALNSTK
+115 NALNNTK
-122 QTINNATNYVGNQ
+122 QTITNTTNYVNNK
-135 LTPKPND
+135 LSPKPND

-147 FKNNNPFN
+147 FKDNRDLNNQI
-155 NKAEPNLQSSET
+155 EPNTSNHET
-167 EENDENN
+167 KESDENS
-174 DNALKPMTNFNAIQT
+174 DSTLKPMTNFNAIQN
-189 NFFSKNRS
+189 NFFAKNRS

-208 IGDTFNVRLRYA
+208 IGDTFNIRLRYA
-220 MTTTFIFDEPISQ
+220 MTTTFIFDEPIAQ

-308 FKNFTTT
+308 FKHFTSS
-315 KKETNKENKP
+315 KKETNKEIKT
-325 THSTPNKDIKT
+325 THSTPNKDIKV
-336 SHNTPKKIAQTKNP
+336 SHAPKKIAKKSPSIKEQNLKSKNP
-350 LNAKEPTSFS
+350 T
-360 KTKNPTKTAIT
+360 TTKTAIENA
-371 PTSSYRFKS
+371 PLSLNRFKS
-380 PSYPPNNALANSRK
+380 PSYPPSNALANSRK
-394 ASENFSVISNKTKSA
+394 ASENFKVISNSAKTF

-424 SAKIKDDGKFIK
+424 SAKIKDDGKFIR
-436 IGDEVNHIYIN
+436 IGDNVNHIYIN

-507 PVVYKVIDGYDNPV
+507 PVVYKVVDGYDNPV
-521 NSRIVGDYLIAEDVS
+521 NSRVVGDYLIAEDVS

-554 KRAR
+554 KRAK

>member
-10 LTLSFLTPLLAENNI
+10 FTLSLLAPLLAENNI
-25 QNYSEPMDYSQN
+25 QNYNEPMDYSKGDVSL
-37 PTIQPFNNAPT
+37 QPFNNQT
-48 NNYNQPQ
+48 NQE
-55 NPNTQ
+55 TQ
-60 PYVQQTMQN
+60 PSTN
-69 YNTQSYSQQTTQNQ
+69 YNTQPNSMQTPMPNQNPYSQPTTPIQ
-83 NTYPQQQP
+83 
-91 TMQNIP
+91 
-97 SGNNQSNT
+97 NNQP
-105 IINNT
+105 NNAQT
-110 KQFTN
+110 QTMLNNAKQFTN
-115 NALNSTK
+115 NALNNTK
-122 QTINNATNYVGNQ
+122 QTITNTTNYVNNK
-135 LTPKPND
+135 LSPKPND

-147 FKNNNPFN
+147 FKDNRDLNN
-155 NKAEPNLQSSET
+155 EPNVSNDET
-167 EENDENN
+167 KESDENN
-174 DNALKPMTNFNAIQT
+174 DSTLKPMTNFNAIQN
-189 NFFSKNRS
+189 NFFAKNRS

-208 IGDTFNVRLRYA
+208 IGDTFNIRLRYA
-220 MTTTFIFDEPISQ
+220 MTTTFIFDEPIAQ

-283 FYVFSTTYTSSKNPA
+283 FYMFSTTYTSSKNPA
-298 LMVYVSSKEY
+298 LMVYISSKEY
-308 FKNFTTT
+308 FKHFTSS
-315 KKETNKENKP
+315 KKETNKEIKT
-325 THSTPNKDIKT
+325 THSTPNKDIKV
-336 SHNTPKKIAQTKNP
+336 SHAPKKIAKKPPSIKEQNLKSKNP
-350 LNAKEPTSFS
+350 T
-360 KTKNPTKTAIT
+360 TTKTAIANA
-371 PTSSYRFKS
+371 PLSLNRFKT
-380 PSYPPNNALANSRK
+380 PSYPPSNALDNSRK
-394 ASENFSVISNKTKSA
+394 ASENFKVISNQTKTF

-436 IGDEVNHIYIN
+436 IGDNVNHIYIN

-492 FTYFKFNRSNARSKF
+492 FTYFKFNRSNARIKF

-521 NSRIVGDYLIAEDVS
+521 NSRVVGDYLIAEDVS

>member
-1 MIRAFRGIS
+1 MIRAFKGIN
-10 LTLSFLTPLLAENNI
+10 LTLCFLTSLLAENSI
-25 QNYSEPMDYSQN
+25 QNYNEPMDYSQN

-55 NPNTQ
+55 ETQ
-60 PYVQQTMQN
+60 PSTN
-69 YNTQSYSQQTTQNQ
+69 YNTQPNYPQTPIQNQ
-83 NTYPQQQP
+83 NTYSQP
-91 TMQNIP
+91 TTPIQNSQP
-97 SGNNQSNT
+97 
-105 IINNT
+105 NNT
-110 KQFTN
+110 QTQTMLNNAKQFTN

-122 QTINNATNYVGNQ
+122 QTINNATNYVNNK

-147 FKNNNPFN
+147 FSANSPYANKEVSKQTQKSDDTYPQNDDNNN
-155 NKAEPNLQSSET
+155 
-167 EENDENN
+167 D
-174 DNALKPMTNFNAIQT
+174 DNSLKPMTNFNAIQS
-189 NFFSKNRS
+189 NFFAKNRS

-208 IGDTFNVRLRYA
+208 IGDTFNIRLRYA
-220 MTTTFIFDEPISQ
+220 MTTTFIFDEPIAQ

-283 FYVFSTTYTSSKNPA
+283 FYVFSTTYTSSKNPV

-308 FKNFTTT
+308 FKHFTSS
-315 KKETNKENKP
+315 KKETNKEIKT
-325 THSTPNKDIKT
+325 THSTPNKDIKV
-336 SHNTPKKIAQTKNP
+336 SHNAPKKITKKLHSIKEQNPKSKNP
-350 LNAKEPTSFS
+350 T
-360 KTKNPTKTAIT
+360 TTKTAIANAFL
-371 PTSSYRFKS
+371 SLNRFKS
-380 PSYPPNNALANSRK
+380 PSYPPSNALANSRK
-394 ASENFSVISNKTKSA
+394 ASENFKVISNKTKTL

-424 SAKIKDDGKFIK
+424 SAKIKDDGKFIR
-436 IGDEVNHIYIN
+436 IGDNVNHIYIN

-473 VVKSKYKDD
+473 IVKSGYKDD

-507 PVVYKVIDGYDNPV
+507 PVVYKVVDGYDNPV
-521 NSRIVGDYLIAEDVS
+521 NSRVVGDYLIAEDVS

-554 KRAR
+554 KKVR

>member
-1 MIRAFRGIS
+1 MIRVFKGIN
-10 LTLSFLTPLLAENNI
+10 LTLFFLTPLLAENSI
-25 QNYSEPMDYSQN
+25 QNYNEPMDYSQN

-48 NNYNQPQ
+48 NNYSQP
-55 NPNTQ
+55 NNTQ
-60 PYVQQTMQN
+60 TQTML
-69 YNTQSYSQQTTQNQ
+69 
-83 NTYPQQQP
+83 
-91 TMQNIP
+91 
-97 SGNNQSNT
+97 NNA
-105 IINNT
+105 

-122 QTINNATNYVGNQ
+122 QTINNATNYVNNK

-147 FKNNNPFN
+147 FSANSPYANKEVSKQTQKSDDTYPQNDDNNN
-155 NKAEPNLQSSET
+155 
-167 EENDENN
+167 D
-174 DNALKPMTNFNAIQT
+174 DNSLKPMTNFNAIQS
-189 NFFSKNRS
+189 NFFAKNRS

-208 IGDTFNVRLRYA
+208 IGDTFNIRLRYA
-220 MTTTFIFDEPISQ
+220 MTTTFIFDEPIAQ

-308 FKNFTTT
+308 FKHFTSS
-315 KKETNKENKP
+315 KKEINKEIKT
-325 THSTPNKDIKT
+325 THSTPNKDIKV
-336 SHNTPKKIAQTKNP
+336 SHSAPKKITKKSHSIKEQNPKSKNP
-350 LNAKEPTSFS
+350 T
-360 KTKNPTKTAIT
+360 TKTAIANA
-371 PTSSYRFKS
+371 PLSLNRFKS
-380 PSYPPNNALANSRK
+380 PSYPPSNALANSRK
-394 ASENFSVISNKTKSA
+394 ASENFKVISNKTKTL

-424 SAKIKDDGKFIK
+424 SAKIKDDGKFIR
-436 IGDEVNHIYIN
+436 IGDNVNHIYIN

-473 VVKSKYKDD
+473 IVKSKYKDD

-507 PVVYKVIDGYDNPV
+507 PVVYKVVDGYDNPV
-521 NSRIVGDYLIAEDVS
+521 NSRVVGDYLIAEDVS

-554 KRAR
+554 KKVR

>member
-1 MIRAFRGIS
+1 MTRAFRGIS
-10 LTLSFLTPLLAENNI
+10 FTISLLAPLLAENNI
-25 QNYSEPMDYSQN
+25 QNYNEPMDYSKGDVSL
-37 PTIQPFNNAPT
+37 QPFNNQT
-48 NNYNQPQ
+48 NQE
-55 NPNTQ
+55 TQ
-60 PYVQQTMQN
+60 PSAN
-69 YNTQSYSQQTTQNQ
+69 YNTQPNSMQTPMPNQNPYSQ
-83 NTYPQQQP
+83 P
-91 TMQNIP
+91 TAPIQ
-97 SGNNQSNT
+97 NNQSNNAQT
-105 IINNT
+105 QTMLNNA

-115 NALNSTK
+115 NALNNTK
-122 QTINNATNYVGNQ
+122 QTITNITNYVNNKIS
-135 LTPKPND
+135 PKPND

-147 FKNNNPFN
+147 FKDNRDLNNQI
-155 NKAEPNLQSSET
+155 EPNVSNDET
-167 EENDENN
+167 KESDENN
-174 DNALKPMTNFNAIQT
+174 DSTLKPMTNFNAIQS
-189 NFFSKNRS
+189 NFFAKNRS

-208 IGDTFNVRLRYA
+208 IGDTFNIRLRYA
-220 MTTTFIFDEPISQ
+220 MTTTFIFDEPIAQ

-308 FKNFTTT
+308 FKHFTSS
-315 KKETNKENKP
+315 KKETNKEIKT
-325 THSTPNKDIKT
+325 THSTPNKDIKV
-336 SHNTPKKIAQTKNP
+336 SHAPKKIAKKSPSIKEQNLESKNP
-350 LNAKEPTSFS
+350 T
-360 KTKNPTKTAIT
+360 TTKTAIANA
-371 PTSSYRFKS
+371 PLSLNRFKS
-380 PSYPPNNALANSRK
+380 PSYPPSNALANSRK
-394 ASENFSVISNKTKSA
+394 ASENFKVISNGAKTF

-424 SAKIKDDGKFIK
+424 SAKIKDDGKFIR
-436 IGDEVNHIYIN
+436 IGDNVNHIYIN

-507 PVVYKVIDGYDNPV
+507 PVVYKVVDGYDNPV
-521 NSRIVGDYLIAEDVS
+521 NSRVVGDYLIAEDVS

-548 CIEKIA
+548 CIEKIE
-554 KRAR
+554 KRAK

>member
-1 MIRAFRGIS
+1 MTRAFRGIS
-10 LTLSFLTPLLAENNI
+10 LTISLLAPLLAENNI
-25 QNYSEPMDYSQN
+25 QNYNEPMDYSKGDVSL
-37 PTIQPFNNAPT
+37 QPFNNQT
-48 NNYNQPQ
+48 NQEIQPSA
-55 NPNTQ
+55 
-60 PYVQQTMQN
+60 N
-69 YNTQSYSQQTTQNQ
+69 YNTQPNSMQTPMPNQ
-83 NTYPQQQP
+83 NPYLQP
-91 TMQNIP
+91 TAPIQ
-97 SGNNQSNT
+97 NNQSNNAQT
-105 IINNT
+105 QTMLNNAKQFINNALNNT
-110 KQFTN
+110 KQTITN
-115 NALNSTK
+115 TTNHV
-122 QTINNATNYVGNQ
+122 NNKIS
-135 LTPKPND
+135 PEPND

-147 FKNNNPFN
+147 FKDNRDLNNQI
-155 NKAEPNLQSSET
+155 EPNVSNDET
-167 EENDENN
+167 KESDENN
-174 DNALKPMTNFNAIQT
+174 DSTLKPMTNFNAIQN
-189 NFFSKNRS
+189 NFFAKNSS

-208 IGDTFNVRLRYA
+208 IGDTFNIRLRYA
-220 MTTTFIFDEPISQ
+220 MTTTFIFDEPIAQ

-308 FKNFTTT
+308 FKHFTSS
-315 KKETNKENKP
+315 KKETNKEIKTAHNTTNK
-325 THSTPNKDIKT
+325 NAKT
-336 SHNTPKKIAQTKNP
+336 SHNAPKKIAKKLPSIKEQNQKSKNP
-350 LNAKEPTSFS
+350 T
-360 KTKNPTKTAIT
+360 TTKTAIANA
-371 PTSSYRFKS
+371 PLPLNRFKT
-380 PSYPPNNALANSRK
+380 PSYPVSNALANSRK
-394 ASENFSVISNKTKSA
+394 ASENFKVISNGAKTF

-424 SAKIKDDGKFIK
+424 SAQIKDDGKFIR
-436 IGDEVNHIYIN
+436 IGDNVNHIYIN

-507 PVVYKVIDGYDNPV
+507 PVVYKVVDGYDNPV
-521 NSRIVGDYLIAEDVS
+521 NSRVVGDYLIAEDVS

-554 KRAR
+554 KRAK

>member
-1 MIRAFRGIS
+1 MTRAFRGIS
-10 LTLSFLTPLLAENNI
+10 FTISLLTPLLAENNI
-25 QNYSEPMDYSQN
+25 QNYNEPMDYSQN

-55 NPNTQ
+55 ETQFNT
-60 PYVQQTMQN
+60 N
-69 YNTQSYSQQTTQNQ
+69 YNTQPNSMQIPMPNQNPYSQPTTPIQ
-83 NTYPQQQP
+83 
-91 TMQNIP
+91 
-97 SGNNQSNT
+97 NNQP
-105 IINNT
+105 NNT
-110 KQFTN
+110 QTQTMLNNAKQFTN
-115 NALNSTK
+115 NTLNNTK
-122 QTINNATNYVGNQ
+122 QTITNTTNYINNINNK
-135 LTPKPND
+135 LSPKPND

-147 FKNNNPFN
+147 FKDNKDLNNQI
-155 NKAEPNLQSSET
+155 EPNVS
-167 EENDENN
+167 NDETKESDENS
-174 DNALKPMTNFNAIQT
+174 DSTLKPMTNFNAIQN
-189 NFFSKNRS
+189 NFFAKNRS

-208 IGDTFNVRLRYA
+208 IGDTFNIRIRYA
-220 MTTTFIFDEPISQ
+220 MTTTFIFDEPIAQ
-233 VVLGDDIG
+233 DIG

-308 FKNFTTT
+308 FKHFTSS
-315 KKETNKENKP
+315 KKETNKEIKT
-325 THSTPNKDIKT
+325 THSAPNKDIKV
-336 SHNTPKKIAQTKNP
+336 SHTPKKIAKKSPSIKEQNLKSKNP
-350 LNAKEPTSFS
+350 T
-360 KTKNPTKTAIT
+360 TTKTAIANT
-371 PTSSYRFKS
+371 PLSLNRFKS
-380 PSYPPNNALANSRK
+380 PSYPPSNALANSRK
-394 ASENFSVISNKTKSA
+394 ASENFKVIGNSTKTF

-424 SAKIKDDGKFIK
+424 SAKIKDDGKFIR
-436 IGDEVNHIYIN
+436 IGDNVNHIYIN

-507 PVVYKVIDGYDNPV
+507 PVVYKVVDGYDNPI
-521 NSRIVGDYLIAEDVS
+521 NSRVVGDYLIAEDVS

-554 KRAR
+554 KRAK

>member
-10 LTLSFLTPLLAENNI
+10 FTISLLAPLLAENNI
-25 QNYSEPMDYSQN
+25 QNYNEPMDYSKGDVSL
-37 PTIQPFNNAPT
+37 QPFNNQT
-48 NNYNQPQ
+48 NQE
-55 NPNTQ
+55 TQ
-60 PYVQQTMQN
+60 PSTN
-69 YNTQSYSQQTTQNQ
+69 YNTQPNSMQTPMPNQNPYSQPTTPIQ
-83 NTYPQQQP
+83 
-91 TMQNIP
+91 
-97 SGNNQSNT
+97 NNQP
-105 IINNT
+105 NNT
-110 KQFTN
+110 QTQTMLNNAKQFTN
-115 NALNSTK
+115 NTLNNTK
-122 QTINNATNYVGNQ
+122 QTITNATNYVNDK

-142 VPISA
+142 MPISA
-147 FKNNNPFN
+147 FKDNRDLNN
-155 NKAEPNLQSSET
+155 QIET
-167 EENDENN
+167 NVSNDETKESDENN
-174 DNALKPMTNFNAIQT
+174 DSTLKPMTNFNAIQN
-189 NFFSKNRS
+189 NFFAKNRS

-208 IGDTFNVRLRYA
+208 IGDTFNIRLRYA
-220 MTTTFIFDEPISQ
+220 MTTTFIFDEPIAQ

-308 FKNFTTT
+308 FKHFTSS
-315 KKETNKENKP
+315 KKETNKEIKT
-325 THSTPNKDIKT
+325 THNTPNKNAKT
-336 SHNTPKKIAQTKNP
+336 SHNAPKKIAKKLPSIKEQNQKSKNP
-350 LNAKEPTSFS
+350 T
-360 KTKNPTKTAIT
+360 TTKTAIANA
-371 PTSSYRFKS
+371 PLPLNRFKT
-380 PSYPPNNALANSRK
+380 PSYPVSNALANSRK
-394 ASENFSVISNKTKSA
+394 ASENFKVISNGAKTF

-424 SAKIKDDGKFIK
+424 SAQIKDDGKFIR
-436 IGDEVNHIYIN
+436 IGDNVNHIYIN

-507 PVVYKVIDGYDNPV
+507 PVVYKVVDGYDNPV
-521 NSRIVGDYLIAEDVS
+521 NSRVVGDYLIAEDVS

-554 KRAR
+554 KRAK

>member
-1 MIRAFRGIS
+1 MTRVFGGIS
-10 LTLSFLTPLLAENNI
+10 FVMSLLAPLLAENNI
-25 QNYSEPMDYSQN
+25 QNYNEPMDYSKGDVSL
-37 PTIQPFNNAPT
+37 QPFNNQT
-48 NNYNQPQ
+48 NQE
-55 NPNTQ
+55 TQ
-60 PYVQQTMQN
+60 PSTN
-69 YNTQSYSQQTTQNQ
+69 YNTQPNSMQTPMPNQNPYSQPTTPIQ
-83 NTYPQQQP
+83 
-91 TMQNIP
+91 
-97 SGNNQSNT
+97 NNQP
-105 IINNT
+105 NNAQT
-110 KQFTN
+110 QTMLNNAKQFTN
-115 NALNSTK
+115 NALNNTK
-122 QTINNATNYVGNQ
+122 QTITNTTNYVNNK
-135 LTPKPND
+135 LSPKPND

-147 FKNNNPFN
+147 FKDNKDLNNQI
-155 NKAEPNLQSSET
+155 EPNAS
-167 EENDENN
+167 NDETKESDENS
-174 DNALKPMTNFNAIQT
+174 DSTLKPMTNFNAIQN
-189 NFFSKNRS
+189 NFFAKNRS

-208 IGDTFNVRLRYA
+208 IGDTFNIRLRYA
-220 MTTTFIFDEPISQ
+220 MTTTFIFDEPIAQ

-308 FKNFTTT
+308 FKHFTSS
-315 KKETNKENKP
+315 KKETNKEIKT
-325 THSTPNKDIKT
+325 THSTPNKDIKV
-336 SHNTPKKIAQTKNP
+336 SHTPKKIAKKSPSIKEQNLKSKNP
-350 LNAKEPTSFS
+350 T
-360 KTKNPTKTAIT
+360 TTKTAIANA
-371 PTSSYRFKS
+371 SLSLNRFKS
-380 PSYPPNNALANSRK
+380 PSYPPSNALANSRK
-394 ASENFSVISNKTKSA
+394 ASENFKVISNSTKTF
-409 KEHRHSQ
+409 KEYRHSQ

-424 SAKIKDDGKFIK
+424 SAKIKDDGKFIR
-436 IGDEVNHIYIN
+436 IGDNVNHIYIN

-507 PVVYKVIDGYDNPV
+507 PVVYKVVDGYDNPV
-521 NSRIVGDYLIAEDVS
+521 NSRVVGDYLIAEDVS

-548 CIEKIA
+548 CIEKIE
-554 KRAR
+554 KRAK

>member
-1 MIRAFRGIS
+1 MTRAFRGIS
-10 LTLSFLTPLLAENNI
+10 FTISLLTPLLAENNI
-25 QNYSEPMDYSQN
+25 QNYNEPMDYSQN

-55 NPNTQ
+55 ETQFNT
-60 PYVQQTMQN
+60 N
-69 YNTQSYSQQTTQNQ
+69 YNTQPNSMQIPMPNQNPYSQPTTPIQ
-83 NTYPQQQP
+83 
-91 TMQNIP
+91 
-97 SGNNQSNT
+97 NNQP
-105 IINNT
+105 NNAQT
-110 KQFTN
+110 QTMLNNAKQFTN
-115 NALNSTK
+115 NALNNTK
-122 QTINNATNYVGNQ
+122 QTITNTTNYINNK
-135 LTPKPND
+135 LSPKPND

-147 FKNNNPFN
+147 FKDNKDLNNQI
-155 NKAEPNLQSSET
+155 EPNVS
-167 EENDENN
+167 NDETKESDENS
-174 DNALKPMTNFNAIQT
+174 DSTLKPMTNFNAIQN
-189 NFFSKNRS
+189 NFFAKNRS

-208 IGDTFNVRLRYA
+208 IGDTFNIRLRYA
-220 MTTTFIFDEPISQ
+220 MTTTFIFDEPIAQ

-308 FKNFTTT
+308 FKHFTSS
-315 KKETNKENKP
+315 KKETNKEIKT
-325 THSTPNKDIKT
+325 THSAPNKDIKV
-336 SHNTPKKIAQTKNP
+336 SHTPKKIAKKSPSIKEQNLKSKNP
-350 LNAKEPTSFS
+350 T
-360 KTKNPTKTAIT
+360 TTKTAIANT
-371 PTSSYRFKS
+371 PLSLNRFKS
-380 PSYPPNNALANSRK
+380 PSYPPSNALANSRK
-394 ASENFSVISNKTKSA
+394 ASENFKVIGNSTKTF

-424 SAKIKDDGKFIK
+424 SAKIKDDGKFIR
-436 IGDEVNHIYIN
+436 IGDNVNHIYIN

-507 PVVYKVIDGYDNPV
+507 PVVYKVVDGYDNPV
-521 NSRIVGDYLIAEDVS
+521 NSRVVGDYLIAEDVS

-554 KRAR
+554 KRAK

>member
-1 MIRAFRGIS
+1 MTRAFRGIS
-10 LTLSFLTPLLAENNI
+10 FTISLLAPLLAENNI
-25 QNYSEPMDYSQN
+25 QNYNEPMDYSKGDVSL
-37 PTIQPFNNAPT
+37 QPFNNQT
-48 NNYNQPQ
+48 NQEIQPSA
-55 NPNTQ
+55 
-60 PYVQQTMQN
+60 N
-69 YNTQSYSQQTTQNQ
+69 YNTQPNSMQTPMPNQNPYSQ
-83 NTYPQQQP
+83 P
-91 TMQNIP
+91 TAPIQ
-97 SGNNQSNT
+97 NNQSNNAQT
-105 IINNT
+105 QTMLNNA

-115 NALNSTK
+115 NALNNTK
-122 QTINNATNYVGNQ
+122 QTITNTTNYVNNKIS
-135 LTPKPND
+135 PKPND

-147 FKNNNPFN
+147 FKDNRDLNNQI
-155 NKAEPNLQSSET
+155 EPNVSNDET
-167 EENDENN
+167 KESDENN
-174 DNALKPMTNFNAIQT
+174 DSTLKPMTNFNAIQN
-189 NFFSKNRS
+189 NFFAKNRS

-208 IGDTFNVRLRYA
+208 IGDTFNIRLRYA
-220 MTTTFIFDEPISQ
+220 MTTTFIFDEPIAQ

-308 FKNFTTT
+308 FKHFTSS
-315 KKETNKENKP
+315 KKETNKEIKT
-325 THSTPNKDIKT
+325 THNTPNKNAKT
-336 SHNTPKKIAQTKNP
+336 NHNAPKKIAKKLRSIKEQNQKSKNP
-350 LNAKEPTSFS
+350 T
-360 KTKNPTKTAIT
+360 TTKTAIANA
-371 PTSSYRFKS
+371 PLPLNRFKT
-380 PSYPPNNALANSRK
+380 PSYPVSNALANSRK
-394 ASENFSVISNKTKSA
+394 ASENFKVISNNTKTF
-409 KEHRHSQ
+409 KEHRYSQ

-424 SAKIKDDGKFIK
+424 SAQIKDDGKFIR
-436 IGDEVNHIYIN
+436 IGDNVNHIYIN

-507 PVVYKVIDGYDNPV
+507 PVVYKVVDGYDNPV
-521 NSRIVGDYLIAEDVS
+521 NSRVVGDYLIAEDVS

-554 KRAR
+554 KRAK

>member
-1 MIRAFRGIS
+1 MTRVFVGIS
-10 LTLSFLTPLLAENNI
+10 FIMSLLAPLLAENNI
-25 QNYSEPMDYSQN
+25 QNYNEPMDYSKGDVFL
-37 PTIQPFNNAPT
+37 QPFNNQT
-48 NNYNQPQ
+48 NQETQPST
-55 NPNTQ
+55 NHNTQ
-60 PYVQQTMQN
+60 PNSMQTPMPNQNPYSQPTTPIQNNQPNNAQTQTML
-69 YNTQSYSQQTTQNQ
+69 
-83 NTYPQQQP
+83 
-91 TMQNIP
+91 
-97 SGNNQSNT
+97 NNA
-105 IINNT
+105 

-115 NALNSTK
+115 NALNNTK
-122 QTINNATNYVGNQ
+122 QTITNTTNYVNNK
-135 LTPKPND
+135 LSPKPND

-147 FKNNNPFN
+147 FKDNRDLNNQI
-155 NKAEPNLQSSET
+155 EPNVS
-167 EENDENN
+167 NDETKESDENS
-174 DNALKPMTNFNAIQT
+174 DSTLKPMTNFNSIQ
-189 NFFSKNRS
+189 NRFFAKNRS

-208 IGDTFNVRLRYA
+208 IGDTFNIRLRYA
-220 MTTTFIFDEPISQ
+220 MTTTFIFDEPIAQ

-308 FKNFTTT
+308 FKDFTSS
-315 KKETNKENKP
+315 KKETNKEIKT
-325 THSTPNKDIKT
+325 THNTPNKDIKV
-336 SHNTPKKIAQTKNP
+336 SHAPKKIAKKSPSIKEQNLKSKNP
-350 LNAKEPTSFS
+350 T
-360 KTKNPTKTAIT
+360 TTKTAIANA
-371 PTSSYRFKS
+371 PLSLNRFKS
-380 PSYPPNNALANSRK
+380 PSYPPSNALANSRK
-394 ASENFSVISNKTKSA
+394 ASENFKVISNSAKTF

-424 SAKIKDDGKFIK
+424 SAKIKDDGKFIR
-436 IGDEVNHIYIN
+436 IGDNVNHIYIN

-507 PVVYKVIDGYDNPV
+507 PVVYKVVDGYDNPV
-521 NSRIVGDYLIAEDVS
+521 NSRVVGDYIIAEDVS
-536 NQWNLKLGKAYL
+536 NQWNLKLGKAYI

-554 KRAR
+554 KRAK

>member
-1 MIRAFRGIS
+1 MTRVFRGIS
-10 LTLSFLTPLLAENNI
+10 FAISLLAPLLAENNI
-25 QNYSEPMDYSQN
+25 QNYNEPMDYSKGDVSL
-37 PTIQPFNNAPT
+37 QPFNNQT
-48 NNYNQPQ
+48 NQE
-55 NPNTQ
+55 TQ
-60 PYVQQTMQN
+60 PSAN
-69 YNTQSYSQQTTQNQ
+69 YNTQPNSMQTPMPNQNPYSQ
-83 NTYPQQQP
+83 P
-91 TMQNIP
+91 TAPIQ
-97 SGNNQSNT
+97 NNQP
-105 IINNT
+105 NNAQT
-110 KQFTN
+110 QTMLNNAKQFTN
-115 NALNSTK
+115 NALNNTK
-122 QTINNATNYVGNQ
+122 QTITNTTNYVNNK
-135 LTPKPND
+135 LSPKPND

-147 FKNNNPFN
+147 FKDNRDLNNQI
-155 NKAEPNLQSSET
+155 EPNVSNDEAKES
-167 EENDENN
+167 DENN
-174 DNALKPMTNFNAIQT
+174 DSTLKPMTNFNAIQN
-189 NFFSKNRS
+189 NFFAKNRS

-208 IGDTFNVRLRYA
+208 IGDTFNIRLRYA
-220 MTTTFIFDEPISQ
+220 MTTTFIFDEPIAQ

-308 FKNFTTT
+308 FKHFTSS
-315 KKETNKENKP
+315 KKETNKEIKT
-325 THSTPNKDIKT
+325 THNTPNKDIKV
-336 SHNTPKKIAQTKNP
+336 SHAPKKIAKKSPSIKEQNLKSKNP
-350 LNAKEPTSFS
+350 T
-360 KTKNPTKTAIT
+360 TTKTAIANA
-371 PTSSYRFKS
+371 PLSLNRFKS
-380 PSYPPNNALANSRK
+380 PSYPPSNALANSRK
-394 ASENFSVISNKTKSA
+394 ASENFKVISNNTKTF
-409 KEHRHSQ
+409 KENRHSQ

-424 SAKIKDDGKFIK
+424 SAKIKDDGKFIR
-436 IGDEVNHIYIN
+436 IGDNVNHIYIN

-507 PVVYKVIDGYDNPV
+507 PVVYKVVDGYDNPV
-521 NSRIVGDYLIAEDVS
+521 NSRVVGDYLIAEDVS

-554 KRAR
+554 KRAK

>member
-1 MIRAFRGIS
+1 MTRAFRGIS
-10 LTLSFLTPLLAENNI
+10 FTISLLAPLLAENNI
-25 QNYSEPMDYSQN
+25 QNYNEPMDYSKGDVSL
-37 PTIQPFNNAPT
+37 QPFNNQI
-48 NNYNQPQ
+48 NQE
-55 NPNTQ
+55 TQ
-60 PYVQQTMQN
+60 PSAN
-69 YNTQSYSQQTTQNQ
+69 YNTQPNSMQTPMPNQNPYSQPTTPIQ
-83 NTYPQQQP
+83 
-91 TMQNIP
+91 
-97 SGNNQSNT
+97 NNQP
-105 IINNT
+105 NNT
-110 KQFTN
+110 QTQTMLNNAKQFTN
-115 NALNSTK
+115 NALNNTK
-122 QTINNATNYVGNQ
+122 QTITNATNYINDK

-142 VPISA
+142 APISA
-147 FKNNNPFN
+147 FKDNRDLNNQI
-155 NKAEPNLQSSET
+155 EPNVSNDET
-167 EENDENN
+167 KEIDENN
-174 DNALKPMTNFNAIQT
+174 DSTLKPMTNFNAIQN
-189 NFFSKNRS
+189 NFFAKNRS
-197 IKDNAHFIHYT
+197 IKDNTHFIHYT
-208 IGDTFNVRLRYA
+208 IGDTFNIRLRYA
-220 MTTTFIFDEPISQ
+220 MTTTFIFDEPIAQ

-283 FYVFSTTYTSSKNPA
+283 FYMFSTTYTSSKNPA
-298 LMVYVSSKEY
+298 LMVYISSKEY
-308 FKNFTTT
+308 FKHFTSS
-315 KKETNKENKP
+315 KKETNKEIKT
-325 THSTPNKDIKT
+325 THSTQNKDIKT
-336 SHNTPKKIAQTKNP
+336 SHNVPKKITKKSPNIKEQNQKSKNP
-350 LNAKEPTSFS
+350 T
-360 KTKNPTKTAIT
+360 TTKTAIANA
-371 PTSSYRFKS
+371 PLPLNRFKTT
-380 PSYPPNNALANSRK
+380 SYPVSNALANSRK
-394 ASENFSVISNKTKSA
+394 ASENFKVISNGAKTF

-424 SAKIKDDGKFIK
+424 SAQIKDDGKFIR
-436 IGDEVNHIYIN
+436 IGDNVNHIYIN

-473 VVKSKYKDD
+473 VIKSKYKDD

-521 NSRIVGDYLIAEDVS
+521 NSRVVGDYLIAEDVS

>member
-10 LTLSFLTPLLAENNI
+10 FTLSLLAPLLAENNI
-25 QNYSEPMDYSQN
+25 QNYNEPMDYSKGDVSL
-37 PTIQPFNNAPT
+37 QPFNNQT
-48 NNYNQPQ
+48 NQE
-55 NPNTQ
+55 TQ
-60 PYVQQTMQN
+60 PSTN
-69 YNTQSYSQQTTQNQ
+69 YNTQPNSMQTPMPNQNPYSQPTTPIQ
-83 NTYPQQQP
+83 
-91 TMQNIP
+91 
-97 SGNNQSNT
+97 NNQP
-105 IINNT
+105 NNT
-110 KQFTN
+110 QTQTM
-115 NALNSTK
+115 LND
-122 QTINNATNYVGNQ
+122 A
-135 LTPKPND
+135 
-142 VPISA
+142 PISA
-147 FKNNNPFN
+147 FSANSPYA
-155 NKAEPNLQSSET
+155 NKENSKQTQKSDEVLSDDNSDEGNSSQ
-167 EENDENN
+167 
-174 DNALKPMTNFNAIQT
+174 PMTNFNAIQV
-189 NFFSKNRS
+189 NFFAKNRS
-197 IKDNAHFIHYT
+197 IKDNAQFIHYT
-208 IGDTFNVRLRYA
+208 IGDTFNIRLRYA
-220 MTTTFIFDEPISQ
+220 MTTTFIFDEPIAQ

-283 FYVFSTTYTSSKNPA
+283 FYMFSTTYTSSKNPA
-298 LMVYVSSKEY
+298 LMVYISSKEY

-315 KKETNKENKP
+315 KKEINKENKP
-325 THSTPNKDIKT
+325 THSTQNKDIKT
-336 SHNTPKKIAQTKNP
+336 SHNVPKKITKKSPNI
-350 LNAKEPTSFS
+350 KEQNLLTKS
-360 KTKNPTKTAIT
+360 KNPTTTKIALANAPI
-371 PTSSYRFKS
+371 SLSRFKS
-380 PSYPPNNALANSRK
+380 PSYPPSNALANSRK
-394 ASENFSVISNKTKSA
+394 ASENFKVISNQTKTF

-436 IGDEVNHIYIN
+436 IGDNVNHIYIN

-521 NSRIVGDYLIAEDVS
+521 NSRVVGDYLIAEDVS

>member
-1 MIRAFRGIS
+1 MTRAFRGIS
-10 LTLSFLTPLLAENNI
+10 LTISLLAPLLAENNI
-25 QNYSEPMDYSQN
+25 QNYNEPMDYSKGDVSL
-37 PTIQPFNNAPT
+37 QPFNNQT
-48 NNYNQPQ
+48 NQEIQPSA
-55 NPNTQ
+55 
-60 PYVQQTMQN
+60 N
-69 YNTQSYSQQTTQNQ
+69 YNTQPNSMQTPMPNQ
-83 NTYPQQQP
+83 NPYLQP
-91 TMQNIP
+91 TAPIQ
-97 SGNNQSNT
+97 NNQSNNAQT
-105 IINNT
+105 QTMLNNAKQFINNALNNT
-110 KQFTN
+110 KQTITN
-115 NALNSTK
+115 T
-122 QTINNATNYVGNQ
+122 TNYVNNKIS
-135 LTPKPND
+135 PEPND

-147 FKNNNPFN
+147 FKDNRDLNNQI
-155 NKAEPNLQSSET
+155 EPNVSNDET
-167 EENDENN
+167 KESDENN
-174 DNALKPMTNFNAIQT
+174 DRTLKPMTNFNAIQN
-189 NFFSKNRS
+189 NFFAKNRS

-208 IGDTFNVRLRYA
+208 IGDTFNIRLRYA
-220 MTTTFIFDEPISQ
+220 MTTTFIFDEPIAQ

-308 FKNFTTT
+308 FKHFTSS
-315 KKETNKENKP
+315 KKETNKEIKT
-325 THSTPNKDIKT
+325 THNTPNKNAKT
-336 SHNTPKKIAQTKNP
+336 SHNAPKKIAKKLPSIKEQNQKSKNP
-350 LNAKEPTSFS
+350 T
-360 KTKNPTKTAIT
+360 TTKTAIANA
-371 PTSSYRFKS
+371 PLPLNRFKT
-380 PSYPPNNALANSRK
+380 PSYPVSNALANSRK
-394 ASENFSVISNKTKSA
+394 ASENFKVISNGAKTF

-424 SAKIKDDGKFIK
+424 SAQIKDDGKFIR
-436 IGDEVNHIYIN
+436 IGDNVNHIYIN

-507 PVVYKVIDGYDNPV
+507 PVVYKVVDGYDNPV
-521 NSRIVGDYLIAEDVS
+521 NSRVVGDYLIAEDVS

-554 KRAR
+554 KRAK

>member
-1 MIRAFRGIS
+1 MTRAFRGIS
-10 LTLSFLTPLLAENNI
+10 LTISLLAPLLAENNI
-25 QNYSEPMDYSQN
+25 QNYNEPMDYSKGDVSL
-37 PTIQPFNNAPT
+37 QPFNNQT
-48 NNYNQPQ
+48 NQEIQPSA
-55 NPNTQ
+55 
-60 PYVQQTMQN
+60 N
-69 YNTQSYSQQTTQNQ
+69 YNTQPNSMQTPMPNQ
-83 NTYPQQQP
+83 NPYLQP
-91 TMQNIP
+91 TAPIQ
-97 SGNNQSNT
+97 NNQSNNAQT
-105 IINNT
+105 QTMLNNAKQFINNALNNT
-110 KQFTN
+110 KQTITN
-115 NALNSTK
+115 TTNHV
-122 QTINNATNYVGNQ
+122 NNKIS
-135 LTPKPND
+135 PEPND

-147 FKNNNPFN
+147 FKDNRDLNNQI
-155 NKAEPNLQSSET
+155 EPNVSNDET
-167 EENDENN
+167 KESDENN
-174 DNALKPMTNFNAIQT
+174 DSTLKPMTNFNAIQN
-189 NFFSKNRS
+189 NFFAKNRS

-208 IGDTFNVRLRYA
+208 IGDTFNIRLRYA
-220 MTTTFIFDEPISQ
+220 MTTTFIFDEPIAQ

-308 FKNFTTT
+308 FKHFTSS
-315 KKETNKENKP
+315 KKETNKEIKTAHNTTNK
-325 THSTPNKDIKT
+325 NAKT
-336 SHNTPKKIAQTKNP
+336 SHNAPKKIAKKLPSIKEQNQKSKNP
-350 LNAKEPTSFS
+350 T
-360 KTKNPTKTAIT
+360 TTKTAIANA
-371 PTSSYRFKS
+371 PISLNRFKS
-380 PSYPPNNALANSRK
+380 PSYPVSNALANSRK
-394 ASENFSVISNKTKSA
+394 ASENFKVISNQTKTF

-424 SAKIKDDGKFIK
+424 SAQIKDDGKFIK
-436 IGDEVNHIYIN
+436 IGDNVNHIYIN

-507 PVVYKVIDGYDNPV
+507 PVVYKVVDGYDNPV
-521 NSRIVGDYLIAEDVS
+521 NSRVVGDYLIAEDVS

-554 KRAR
+554 KRAK